1 MRIIRRDVLDRLYP
15 LPDGLNFTPVMSTR
29 AIHEE
34 IHWLEVSIPYQ
45 ERVGRSKLSVV
56 HDGLRFLY
64 TIVWTAL
71 SYNPVRIFGGLGLIL
86 GAIAGIIL
94 AAIVGMRLAGI
105 RELGPWGVVSL
116 YVASLFAV
124 GGVALFSLGTT
135 FNYLVSLLH
144 KRPIRQGL
152 FGKPILPRPLE
163 QEFGWLGLAAIV
175 IGVVL
180 GAVSLGLSLGGWEM
194 ERLWMYL
201 LGSAMM
207 ILIGVQLVVFWI
219 IIRVLD
225 DLRQR
230 ELRTTRDMNG
240 HGP

>member
-1 MRIIRRDVLDRLYP
+1 
-15 LPDGLNFTPVMSTR
+15 
-29 AIHEE
+29 
-34 IHWLEVSIPYQ
+34 
-45 ERVGRSKLSVV
+45 
-56 HDGLRFLY
+56 
-64 TIVWTAL
+64 
-71 SYNPVRIFGGLGLIL
+71 
-86 GAIAGIIL
+86 
-94 AAIVGMRLAGI
+94 MRLAGI

-116 YVASLFAV
+116 FMASLFAV

-152 FGKPILPRPLE
+152 FGRPVLARPLE
-163 QEFGWLGLAAIV
+163 QEFGWMGSVAIV
-175 IGVVL
+175 VGVAV
-180 GAVSLGLSLGGWEM
+180 GAVSLALSLGGWAI

-207 ILIGVQLVVFWI
+207 ALIGVQLVVFWI

-230 ELRTTRDMNG
+230 ELWTTRDMNG
-240 HGP
+240 EGPPVGSAVSD